1 MNHTI
6 LPHAALALTALLA
19 VPVLAQP
26 SVDID
31 LHGNSSGGI
40 EVQLTPETDFYG
52 VPSSL
57 VFTITWDGAAAST
70 VPELQQSAEQRA
82 LLPLAPSGPVHEVG
96 DKRYRIYSGIGLT
109 PLQDAGQLWRGG
121 MSAAIGTFEQGMPND
136 ITIADDAWVKERR
149 HNGAFYISLNG
160 FDRTGA
166 VRGASSTREDTGAFS
181 LSVAPNPW
189 NAGPLAVELRGVP
202 EGELRLELTDASGKS
217 IWSHTYD
224 NADVLFR
231 TDIRTDTQL
240 SAGTYTLTVRM
251 ADAQKSRSITVISG
265 VN

>member
-1 MNHTI
+1 M
-6 LPHAALALTALLA
+6 LAFAASFA

-31 LHGNSSGGI
+31 LHGNRSGGI
-40 EVQLTPETDFYG
+40 EVQLTPETDFDG

-57 VFTITWDGAAAST
+57 VFTVTWDGAAAAT

-109 PLQDAGQLWRGG
+109 PLQDVGQLWRGG
-121 MSAAIGTFEQGMPND
+121 MSTSIGTFEPGTPND

-160 FDRTGA
+160 LDRTGI
-166 VRGASSTREDTGAFS
+166 VRGATSTREDARAFAI
-181 LSVAPNPW
+181 SVAPNPW
-189 NAGPLAVELRGVP
+189 NGGPLAVELRGVP
-202 EGELRLELTDASGKS
+202 EGELRLELTDALGKS

-224 NADVLFR
+224 NTDMLFR
-231 TDIRTDTQL
+231 TNIRSDTQL
-240 SAGTYTLTVRM
+240 SAGTYTLMVKTL
-251 ADAQKSRSITVISG
+251 DAQNSGSITVMCG